1 MHPTSLAKRQL
12 DAQNRSI
19 AAAEAVAQRH
29 GLILPSA
36 RQVRQPDIA
45 QMLKWEALADFLEAL
60 ANTHSITLADVLAID
75 GLSKTSARAIRKH
88 FGEPEGDPT
97 DEE

>member
-12 DAQNRSI
+12 DAQNRSMV
-19 AAAEAVAQRH
+19 AAEVIAQKH
-29 GLILPSA
+29 GLTLPA
-36 RQVRQPDIA
+36 VRQVRQPDIA

-75 GLSKTSARAIRKH
+75 GLSKTSARAIRRH